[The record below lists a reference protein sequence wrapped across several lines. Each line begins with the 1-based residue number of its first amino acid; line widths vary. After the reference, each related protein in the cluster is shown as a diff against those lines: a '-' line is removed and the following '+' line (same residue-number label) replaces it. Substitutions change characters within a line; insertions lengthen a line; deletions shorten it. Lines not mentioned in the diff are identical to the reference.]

1 MRSRSGARE
10 APDHAPIALGGPA
23 MRVMRRMRPG
33 AAHGDHVLAPRPV
46 LVALLIQQRGLGR
59 RTALQR
65 HAAHFHLPVQLPRAQ
80 LDLVAHLD
88 FLSRLH
94 ALAVELHLAALHRP
108 RGQAARLVEARRPQ
122 PLVDAQTPGRAVCVA
137 RRCHART
144 PATLATEAPAVLRR
158 SLPGLLVDA
167 TVLEYER
174 ALAADRL
181 AAAGSEHDAGADA
194 YSAASAAADPEAD
207 RGASPRAHAVGHPC
221 VHVAA
226 VAELRAARGCAP
238 AQHHLV
244 VSRAV
249 PAAPRFGKLAARG
262 GTAGKQNDHQ
272 RCDPHRVLQ
281 GNENAPKISPRGAV
295 LL

>member
-1 MRSRSGARE
+1 MRSRSSARE

-23 MRVMRRMRPG
+23 MRVMRRVRPG

-59 RTALQR
+59 RTALRR
-65 HAAHFHLPVQLPRAQ
+65 HAAHFHRPVQLPRAQ

-94 ALAVELHLAALHRP
+94 ALAVDLHLAALHRP
-108 RGQAARLVEARRPQ
+108 RGHAARLVEARRPQ

-158 SLPGLLVDA
+158 PLPGLLVDA

-174 ALAADRL
+174 ALAAHGL

-194 YSAASAAADPEAD
+194 YSAASAAADP
-207 RGASPRAHAVGHPC
+207 
-221 VHVAA
+221 
-226 VAELRAARGCAP
+226 
-238 AQHHLV
+238 Q
-244 VSRAV
+244 
-249 PAAPRFGKLAARG
+249 
-262 GTAGKQNDHQ
+262 
-272 RCDPHRVLQ
+272 PHR
-281 GNENAPKISPRGAV
+281 APPPHPPPAHPPRYPHSTASH
-295 LL
+295 